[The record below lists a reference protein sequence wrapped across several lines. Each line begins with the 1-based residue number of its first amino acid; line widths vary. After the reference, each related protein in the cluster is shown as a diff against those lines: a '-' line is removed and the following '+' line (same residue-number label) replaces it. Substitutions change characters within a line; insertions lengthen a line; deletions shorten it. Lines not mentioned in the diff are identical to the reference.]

1 MNFFTD
7 YNNLAL
13 IALAI
18 VSGGLL
24 AWPAISR
31 GAAGKTVNATA
42 ATQLINRRGA
52 VVVDIRDAAE
62 FAKGHLPQA
71 KSAPL
76 ADIAA
81 RAASLAKDKA
91 APIILVSQTGQG
103 SSKAQSA
110 LKQAGYSEIYTLEG
124 GVAAWQQ
131 AGLPLVK

>member
-13 IALAI
+13 LAVAI

-31 GAAGKTVNATA
+31 SAAGKTVNATT

-62 FAKGHLPQA
+62 YAKGHLPQA
-71 KSAPL
+71 RSAPT
-76 ADIAA
+76 AEIPA
-81 RAASLAKDKA
+81 RAAGLAKDKSV
-91 APIILVSQTGQG
+91 PIIIVTQTGQG
-103 SSKAQSA
+103 ASKAQGA
-110 LKQAGYSEIYTLEG
+110 LKDAGYSEIYALEG
-124 GVAAWQQ
+124 GINAWQQ
-131 AGLPLVK
+131 AGLPVVK